1 LFFLGVLIIVGG
13 VFLGSAMNHAPSLL
27 FAALVGISF
36 LVLSHWC
43 DSSFYENQA
52 RVLLDPRASVVAV
65 APHRGFYI
73 THDSDVVVSLPDA
86 LDDSKDHIKVES
98 LVFKRLMDVGLNIS
112 CPESARD
119 AIDLAVSHALGK

>member
-1 LFFLGVLIIVGG
+1 VDKSPF
-13 VFLGSAMNHAPSLL
+13 VFSRGSYYCWWCFSRLRHESCP
-27 FAALVGISF
+27 ISF